1 VTATADERDP
11 TNLDDAAD
19 TRAVPKASLV
29 TRWLASGGTWVLLLD
44 VALVIVFTALSSN
57 HVFWSLQDFQ
67 ALMLDGTETLLLAL
81 GIAMFLGAGAIDIS
95 VGSNLVLSSVLGA
108 EVMAHVAG
116 TADAKGNYPH
126 VLGTLALGFAVC
138 IVAGIVYGMVNGLI
152 IAYFRVNSLIATLGT
167 AGVGTGIALL
177 ITGGNDVAGL
187 PTAIQSD
194 FGLFTA
200 GPMPLPALVAL
211 AIGVVLWVVLRTTR
225 YGVRTLA
232 IGSLRLAAERAGLR
246 VPRHLFSLAVLCGLL
261 AGIAGFV
268 DLSHFASTTVNGH
281 TNDALAAI
289 TAVVIGGTRLEGG
302 KVSLPG
308 TLWGTG
314 LSVVLQG
321 GLVVIG
327 VAPFWQLIAVGTV
340 LIVAVCLDRVR
351 FRRRAVG

>member
-1 VTATADERDP
+1 VTAEADERDP
-11 TNLDDAAD
+11 GALDDAAD
-19 TRAVPKASLV
+19 TRAVAKAPAV

-44 VALVIVFTALSSN
+44 IALVVVFTAVSAN
-57 HVFWSLQDFQ
+57 RVFWSLQDFR

-95 VGSNLVLSSVLGA
+95 VGANLVLSSVLGA
-108 EVMAHVAG
+108 EVMSHVAG
-116 TADAKGNYPH
+116 KANAQGNYPH
-126 VLGTLALGFAVC
+126 VLGTLVLGFLACV
-138 IVAGIVYGMVNGLI
+138 VAGAAYGAVNGVI

-167 AGVGTGIALL
+167 AGIGTGIGLL
-177 ITGGNDVAGL
+177 ITGGNDIAGM
-187 PTAIQSD
+187 PSAIQRD
-194 FGLFTA
+194 FGLFTV
-200 GPMPLPALVAL
+200 GPIPLPALVAL
-211 AIGVVLWVVLRTTR
+211 AIAVVLWAVLRTTR
-225 YGVRTLA
+225 YGTRTLA
-232 IGSLRLAAERAGLR
+232 IGSLRLAAERAGLK

-261 AGIAGFV
+261 AGVAGFV

-289 TAVVIGGTRLEGG
+289 TGVVIGGTRLEGG

-308 TLWGTG
+308 ALWGTG

-340 LIVAVCLDRVR
+340 LIVAVCLDRIR
-351 FRRRAVG
+351 FRRRAAV

>member
-1 VTATADERDP
+1 VTAAADERDP
-11 TNLDDAAD
+11 ATLDDD
-19 TRAVPKASLV
+19 DDPRAVAKASLV

-44 VALVIVFTALSSN
+44 VVLVIVFTALSSN

-95 VGSNLVLSSVLGA
+95 VGANLVLSSVLGA
-108 EVMAHVAG
+108 EVMVHVAG
-116 TADAKGNYPH
+116 TPNARGDYPH
-126 VLGTLALGFAVC
+126 LPGTLALGFIVC
-138 IVAGIVYGMVNGLI
+138 IAAGIVYGMVNGVI
-152 IAYFRVNSLIATLGT
+152 VAYFRVNSLIATLGT

-177 ITGGNDVAGL
+177 ITGGNDMGGL
-187 PTAIQSD
+187 PSAIQRD
-194 FGLFTA
+194 FGLFTV
-200 GPMPLPALVAL
+200 GPVPLPALVAL
-211 AIGVVLWVVLRTTR
+211 VIAVVLWAVLRTTR

-232 IGSLRLAAERAGLR
+232 IGSLRLAAERAGLQ
-246 VPRHLFSLAVLCGLL
+246 VPRHLFSLAMVCGLL
-261 AGIAGFV
+261 AGVAGFV
-268 DLSHFASTTVNGH
+268 DLSHYASTTVNGH

-302 KVSLPG
+302 KVSIPG

-340 LIVAVCLDRVR
+340 LIAAVCLDRIR
-351 FRRRAVG
+351 FRRRAAS